1 MANKGWVKLYRKF
14 LDSKEWTGSTSAQR
28 EVFIVL
34 LLLAAHEP
42 HKMYIGQEELVLQP
56 GQVFISVEGICKYI
70 GRLSTRQKTRGAID
84 KFCKSG
90 FLTKESTSY
99 GMLITIVN
107 WDKYQSAGDYGNQV
121 DNHCTTMRQP
131 PHNQVVNHKQEDIKN
146 DKECKNVE
154 EVETRAGAHEDCCW
168 YYQNRIGMVNPTIAE
183 DIMTFESIMP
193 GDLINAAIDEAAR
206 NNARWS
212 YAKAI
217 LQRCKDDN
225 ILTLDA
231 FNADKKSKSTRKSSS
246 PGPAQKSNYDSRSY
260 DDDFLNSLYKN
271 GG

>member
-42 HKMYIGQEELVLQP
+42 HKMYIGQEEVVLQP

-107 WDKYQSAGDYGNQV
+107 WDKYQSSGDYGNQV
-121 DNHCTTMRQP
+121 DNPCTTMGQP

-146 DKECKNVE
+146 DKECKNNIV
-154 EVETRAGAHEDCCW
+154 R
-168 YYQNRIGMVNPTIAE
+168 
-183 DIMTFESIMP
+183 F
-193 GDLINAAIDEAAR
+193 AAP
-206 NNARWS
+206 
-212 YAKAI
+212 
-217 LQRCKDDN
+217 
-225 ILTLDA
+225 TLDEVKA
-231 FNADKKSKSTRKSSS
+231 YCDERHNNIDPQRFIDFYESKGWMVGKNKMKSWKAAVRTWERYEGQSSS